1 MDFFVRYPLAAL
13 APALLF
19 LIAWES
25 VRRRAAFYAAVAW
38 LLYTVYEVG
47 MQRRWLCSGECN
59 IRVDLI
65 FVYAVLGL
73 FSLAGI
79 VAVSRGAQKE
89 GNS

>member
-13 APALLF
+13 VPVLLF

-59 IRVDLI
+59 IRVDL
-65 FVYAVLGL
+65 FLVYAVLAL

-79 VAVSRGAQKE
+79 VASARGAQKE
-89 GNS
+89 GKS

>member
-13 APALLF
+13 VPALLS
-19 LIAWES
+19 LIGWES
-25 VRRRAAFYAAVAW
+25 VRRRAAFYAGLAW

-79 VAVSRGAQKE
+79 VAMASGAQKE
-89 GNS
+89 GKS

>member
-13 APALLF
+13 VPALLF
-19 LIAWES
+19 LIGWES
-25 VRRRAAFYAAVAW
+25 VRRRAAFYAGLAW

-79 VAVSRGAQKE
+79 VAMASGAQKE
-89 GNS
+89 GKS